1 MNDTIKFST
10 CSFALV
16 ASLFALL
23 TPPAFSATA
32 AKTAQIESTVYV
44 AGDIADCR
52 KVALEQTGAAKT
64 AKVILAGLQAKP
76 DAWVLTLG
84 DNTYPIGAPK
94 EFNDCYDKTWGAFK
108 TRTLPSP
115 GNHDYGVPLAHG
127 YFNYFGALAGDAQRG
142 YYSRK
147 IGSWQLLALNSN
159 LSGAEMEQQL
169 SWLKDELQQK
179 RALCTLAFWHHP
191 VFSTGGHGDNTVMRK
206 AWEILV
212 QEKADLVLAAHDHNY
227 ERFIP
232 LNAAG
237 YADAE
242 QGIRSFVVGT
252 GGAHL
257 GPMFFPRE
265 TTEVRQNEVH
275 GVLKLDLSA
284 QGYQWEFLAVDGQVF
299 KDKGQ
304 GVCH

>member
-1 MNDTIKFST
+1 MHAHINVGSI
-10 CSFALV
+10 LYG
-16 ASLFALL
+16 LFAGLL
-23 TPPAFSATA
+23 SLATPSALSATT
-32 AKTAQIESTVYV
+32 AKPSPIETRIYA

-52 KVALEQTGAAKT
+52 KVTFEKTGAAKT
-64 AKVILAGLQAKP
+64 AKLIQAGLQTKP

-94 EFNDCYDKTWGAFK
+94 EFKDCYDTTWGAFK
-108 TRTLPSP
+108 NRTLPSP

-127 YFNYFGALAGDAQRG
+127 YFNYFGAMAGDDQRG

-147 IGSWQLLALNSN
+147 LGSWQVLALNSN
-159 LSGAEMEQQL
+159 LRGVAMETQL
-169 SWLKDELQQK
+169 NWLKKELQQK

-191 VFSTGGHGDNTVMRK
+191 VFSTGGHGDNAVMRK

-212 QEKADLVLAAHDHNY
+212 QEKADLVLAAHDHDY
-227 ERFIP
+227 ERFVP

-237 YADAE
+237 YPDAE

-252 GGAHL
+252 GGAYL

-265 TTEVRQNEVH
+265 TTAVRQNEVQ
-275 GVLKLDLSA
+275 GVLQLELAA
-284 QGYQWEFLAVDGQVF
+284 QGYHWEFLAIDGQVF

-304 GVCH
+304 GQCH